1 MECSVLNYSKCLF
14 STFIITAIMAAS
26 GGRAVAQP
34 RAAHPLVNA
43 QGGPS
48 SVLVTE
54 DIDAP
59 ITQDPSN
66 TSARR
71 PGPYGRP
78 FLIVVGAVPV
88 ITYVGPRSPLPSQW
102 LSPSD
107 RFVTAQLIGGGYVV
121 NPRFRYGL
129 IGVFSE
135 ALTHLPTGADAW
147 QLGGV
152 APVAIATPGR
162 LIVGG
167 GPIIAYRSGGTFQ
180 SDIGAVLLVGASVPV
195 RKGIALNIVMPI
207 TGMFARR
214 VTTSAAVAIGVAKI
228 F

>member
-1 MECSVLNYSKCLF
+1 MLF
-14 STFIITAIMAAS
+14 ITFIITAITAAS

-34 RAAHPLVNA
+34 REAH
-43 QGGPS
+43 Q
-48 SVLVTE
+48 LVTDLTDTTSVALTE
-54 DIDAP
+54 NVDAP
-59 ITQDPSN
+59 ATQNPSN
-66 TSARR
+66 TSTGR

-78 FLIVVGAVPV
+78 FLVVVGAVPV
-88 ITYVGPRSPLPSQW
+88 ITYVGPRSPLTSQW
-102 LSPSD
+102 VSPSD

-135 ALTHLPTGADAW
+135 ALTGLPAGAGAW

-167 GPIIAYRSGGTFQ
+167 GPILAYRSGGTFQ